1 MHSNVI
7 KVKVCPARRVNEFP
21 NKHLTVILGKLF
33 CSACR
38 ETLAVKKSTVSN
50 HVRSSK
56 HLTSKEKLKFKKA
69 REQSIALSLK
79 KYDSSGRHEG
89 DRSVYLSAILRHS
102 TDIWEWR
109 KSNETVLPNWGGAAR
124 KALLVQPSSA
134 ASERV
139 FSLLNNTFGKKQNN
153 SLEDYVESCII
164 LQYNNR

>member
-1 MHSNVI
+1 M
-7 KVKVCPARRVNEFP
+7 
-21 NKHLTVILGKLF
+21 ILGKLF

-56 HLTSKEKLKFKKA
+56 HLTSKEKLKFIKA
-69 REQSIALSLK
+69 REESIALSLK

-89 DRSVYLSAILRHS
+89 DRSVYLSAILRLS
-102 TDIWEWR
+102 TDICEWW
-109 KSNETVLPNWGGAAR
+109 KSNETVLPNWGGAVK

-139 FSLLNNTFGKKQNN
+139 FSLLNNTLGKKQNN
-153 SLEDYVESCII
+153 SLDDYVDLCWHI
-164 LQYNNR
+164 LA

>member
-1 MHSNVI
+1 MAT
-7 KVKVCPARRVNEFP
+7 KCLVNLEA
-21 NKHLTVILGKLF
+21 LLRAL
-33 CSACR
+33 
-38 ETLAVKKSTVSN
+38 
-50 HVRSSK
+50 VRSSK
-56 HLTSKEKLKFKKA
+56 HLKEKLKFKKA

-89 DRSVYLSAILRHS
+89 DRSVYLSAILLRLS
-102 TDIWEWR
+102 TDICEWR
-109 KSNETVLPNWGGAAR
+109 KSKETVLPNWGGAAR

-153 SLEDYVESCII
+153 SLENYVESCIM